1 MERVTLLPPTV
12 LSDGW
17 IDPKYL
23 PAGKDKYYIR
33 NRQVTEPEGGWRHL
47 RSEEIERLVKNNNTA
62 SSWDTVWVTEE
73 FNPSMIKDNKFY
85 GTVRIGRVC
94 SGALQYHDLR
104 LPVGITNS
112 SIHSCDIGDD
122 CAIHDVHYLSHYI
135 IGAHSMLFN
144 IQEMATTDHAKFGN
158 GIVKDGEPET
168 VRVRIEIMNETGAR
182 SVMPFDGM
190 IPADAYLWAKHVDDK
205 LLQERLA
212 DITQRTVDHHRG
224 YYGEI
229 GERCVIKNS
238 SIIKDVKI
246 GTDCYIKGASKLK
259 NITINSSNEEPSQI
273 GENVILVNGIV
284 GYGCRIFYSC
294 TAVKFILGNN
304 SNLKYGARLINS
316 IMGDNS
322 TISCCEVLNNLIFPC
337 HEQHHNN
344 SFLIASVIM
353 GQSNMAAGATIGS
366 NHNSRT
372 NDGELV
378 AGRGFWPGLC
388 SSVKHSSRFASFTLL
403 AKGDYPAEMNIPLP
417 FALVNNNVA
426 EDRLEVMPAYWWMY
440 NMYAL
445 ARNTWKYRTRDK
457 RITRVQNIEFDT
469 FAPDTMQEV
478 LKARQLLE
486 LWVGKAYHL
495 MKQTKENCPNSPSV
509 YRGSTA
515 KPGGSSKQSAEFGG
529 RAKCSINETE
539 RRGYDKED
547 LDYALLGRQLLQGDR
562 KAVDS
567 LTIIG
572 EGMENSRRPVHILKA
587 YDAYHAYSDMLIHYA
602 MSCVLNESLDGV
614 MLSNAKHL
622 AECTGKSVLQNPC
635 ARSFAY
641 AQDDRDVASQ
651 PSSEARWVNLG
662 GQLVK
667 ASDLDT
673 LRQDICNGTLDSWE
687 AIHHRYDELWAR
699 YPEDKLHHAL
709 HALCTVLDTDT
720 MTDELWLQALAHEE
734 RIQRRISEQVYL
746 SRKKDHDN
754 PFRTATCDNPEEAL
768 AVFGTVED
776 NSFVRQVREET
787 LANIRKIERIR
798 DRL

>member
-1 MERVTLLPPTV
+1 MERVTLLPPEA

-17 IDPKYL
+17 IDAQYL
-23 PAGKDKYYIR
+23 PEGKDKYYIR
-33 NRQVTEPEGGWRHL
+33 NRQVKQPEGGWRHL
-47 RSEEIERLVKNNNTA
+47 HSDEIERLVKNNNTA
-62 SSWDTVWVTEE
+62 SSWDTLWVTDE
-73 FNPSMIKDNKFY
+73 FNPSVVKDNKFY
-85 GTVRIGRVC
+85 GTVRIGRI
-94 SGALQYHDLR
+94 SNGALQYHDLR

-112 SIHSCDIGDD
+112 NIHSCDIGDN

-135 IGAHSMLFN
+135 IGSHSMLFN
-144 IQEMATTDHAKFGN
+144 IQEMSTTDHAKFGN
-158 GIVKDGEPET
+158 GIVKDGEPES

-182 SVMPFDGM
+182 SVLPFDGM
-190 IPADAYLWAKHVDDK
+190 IPADAYLWGRYVDDAT
-205 LLQERLA
+205 LQQRLH
-212 DITQRTVDHHRG
+212 DITQRTIDHHRG

-259 NITINSSNEEPSQI
+259 NITINSSEKEPSQI

-322 TISCCEVLNNLIFPC
+322 TISCCEVLNNLIFPG

-372 NDGELV
+372 NDGELA

-388 SSVKHSSRFASFTLL
+388 SSVKHSSRFASFVLL
-403 AKGDYPAEMNIPLP
+403 AKGDYPAEMNISLP
-417 FALVNNNVA
+417 FSLVNNNNHTNH
-426 EDRLEVMPAYWWMY
+426 LEVMPAYWWMY

-457 RITRVQNIEFDT
+457 RITKVQNIEFDT

-478 LKARQLLE
+478 IHARELLE
-486 LWVGKAYHL
+486 LWVGRAYTDISNEDNKAL
-495 MKQTKENCPNSPSV
+495 RE
-509 YRGSTA
+509 
-515 KPGGSSKQSAEFGG
+515 
-529 RAKCSINETE
+529 
-539 RRGYDKED
+539 
-547 LDYALLGRQLLQGDR
+547 LGRRLLHGER
-562 KAVDS
+562 KVVDE
-567 LTIIG
+567 LTILG
-572 EGMENSRRPVHILKA
+572 EGVENSQREVHILKA
-587 YDAYHAYSDMLIHYA
+587 YDAYHAYGDMLIHYA
-602 MSCVLNESLDGV
+602 MNCIISDDSVTIDELRT
-614 MLSNAKHL
+614 ML
-622 AECTGKSVLQNPC
+622 T
-635 ARSFAY
+635 
-641 AQDDRDVASQ
+641 
-651 PSSEARWVNLG
+651 EARATQCAKQWINLG
-662 GQLVK
+662 GQLVTEE
-667 ASDLDT
+667 DIDI
-673 LRQDICNGTLDSWE
+673 LRQDICDGILNSWN
-687 AIHHRYDELWAR
+687 AIHDRYDELWAH
-699 YPEDKLHHAL
+699 YSTDKLRHAL
-709 HALCTVLDTDT
+709 YALCIVLDTDV

-754 PFRTATCDNPEEAL
+754 PFRAATCRNEQEAL
-768 AVFGTVED
+768 IIFGEPED
-776 NSFVRQVREET
+776 NKFVCQVREEMLT
-787 LANIRKIERIR
+787 NIRRIERLR
-798 DRL
+798 NQL

>member
-1 MERVTLLPPTV
+1 MERVTLLPPTA

-23 PAGKDKYYIR
+23 PKGKDKYYIR
-33 NRQVTEPEGGWRHL
+33 NRQVATPEGGWRHL
-47 RSEEIERLVKNNNTA
+47 RSDEIERLVMNNNTA
-62 SSWDTVWVTEE
+62 SSWDTVWVTDTFE
-73 FNPSMIKDNKFY
+73 PSVIKDNKFY
-85 GTVRIGRVC
+85 GTVRIGRVSC
-94 SGALQYHDLR
+94 GALQYHDLR
-104 LPVGITNS
+104 LPVGITGS

-135 IGAHSMLFN
+135 IGAHTMLFN
-144 IQEMATTDHAKFGN
+144 IQEMSCTDHAKFGN
-158 GIVKDGEPET
+158 GIIKEGEPEE

-190 IPADAYLWAKHVDDK
+190 IPADAYLWARYVDDTT
-205 LLQERLA
+205 LQERLG

-259 NITINSSNEEPSQI
+259 NITINSSSEEPSQI

-388 SSVKHSSRFASFTLL
+388 SSVKHSSRFASYTLL
-403 AKGDYPAEMNIPLP
+403 AKGDYPAEMNITLP
-417 FALVNNNVA
+417 FALVSNNTSA
-426 EDRLEVMPAYWWMY
+426 DCLEVMPAYWWMY

-445 ARNTWKYRTRDK
+445 ARNSWKYRTRDK
-457 RITRVQNIEFDT
+457 RRTKVQNIEFDT

-478 LKARQLLE
+478 IHARELLE
-486 LWVGKAYHL
+486 LWVGMAYL
-495 MKQTKENCPNSPSV
+495 ASPQPSPEGEGVLDIADFVSSPSGV
-509 YRGSTA
+509 VVGAS
-515 KPGGSSKQSAEFGG
+515 
-529 RAKCSINETE
+529 
-539 RRGYDKED
+539 
-547 LDYALLGRQLLQGDR
+547 LGRRLLQSDR
-562 KAVDS
+562 KVVDD
-567 LTIIG
+567 LIILG
-572 EGMENSRRPVHILKA
+572 ENMENSRREVHILKA
-587 YDAYHAYSDMLIHYA
+587 YDAYHAYGDMLIHYA
-602 MSCVLNESLDGV
+602 MSNVLNYFEGRAPQWKELNEL
-614 MLSNAKHL
+614 MHL
-622 AECTGKSVLQNPC
+622 EHTPHG
-635 ARSFAY
+635 
-641 AQDDRDVASQ
+641 
-651 PSSEARWVNLG
+651 WINLG
-662 GQLVK
+662 GQLIK
-667 ASDLDT
+667 ETDLDI
-673 LRQDICNGTLDSWE
+673 LRQDIRNGVLDSWDD
-687 AIHHRYDELWAR
+687 IHHRYDELWR
-699 YPEDKLHHAL
+699 QYTTDKLCHAL
-709 HALCTVLDTDT
+709 YALSTVMGTDT
-720 MTDELWLQALAHEE
+720 MSDELWLQALALEE

-754 PFRTATCDNPEEAL
+754 PFRTATCRNAEEAQ
-768 AVFGTVED
+768 AVFGTPDD
-776 NSFVRQVREET
+776 NSFIIQAHDEMLT
-787 LANIRKIERIR
+787 NIRRIERLR
-798 DRL
+798 V

>member
-1 MERVTLLPPTV
+1 MERVTLLPPTA

-17 IDPKYL
+17 IDARYL
-23 PAGKDKYYIR
+23 PEGKDKYYIR
-33 NRQVTEPEGGWRHL
+33 NLQATPPEGGWRHL
-47 RSEEIERLVKNNNTA
+47 RSNEIERLVMNNNTA
-62 SSWDTVWVTEE
+62 SSWDTVWVTDE
-73 FNPSMIKDNKFY
+73 FDPSMVKDNKFY
-85 GTVRIGRVC
+85 GTVRIGHISC
-94 SGALQYHDLR
+94 GALQYHDLR

-112 SIHSCDIGDD
+112 SIHSCDIGDN

-135 IGAHSMLFN
+135 IGDHSMLFN
-144 IQEMATTDHAKFGN
+144 IQEMSCTDHAKFGN
-158 GIVKDGEPET
+158 GIIKDGEPEE

-182 SVMPFDGM
+182 SVIPFDGM
-190 IPADAYLWAKHVDDK
+190 IPADAYLWAKYVDDK
-205 LLQERLA
+205 ELQQRLS
-212 DITQRTVDHHRG
+212 DITQHTVDHHRG
-224 YYGEI
+224 YYGEV

-322 TISCCEVLNNLIFPC
+322 TISCCEVLNNLIFPS

-388 SSVKHSSRFASFTLL
+388 SSVKHSSRFASFALL
-403 AKGDYPAEMNIPLP
+403 AKGDYPAEMDITLP
-417 FALVNNNVA
+417 FSLVSNNVSA
-426 EDRLEVMPAYWWMY
+426 DRLEVMPAYWWLY

-457 RITRVQNIEFDT
+457 RITKVQNIEFDT

-478 LKARQLLE
+478 IRARQLLE
-486 LWVGKAYHL
+486 LWVGKAY
-495 MKQTKENCPNSPSV
+495 
-509 YRGSTA
+509 
-515 KPGGSSKQSAEFGG
+515 
-529 RAKCSINETE
+529 INENKDE
-539 RRGYDKED
+539 NDNLQAIGRR
-547 LDYALLGRQLLQGDR
+547 LLLGDR
-562 KAVDS
+562 KVIDT
-567 LTIIG
+567 LTILG
-572 EGMENSRRPVHILKA
+572 EGMENSRREVHILKA
-587 YDAYHAYSDMLIHYA
+587 YDAYHAYGDMLIHYA
-602 MSCVLNESLDGV
+602 MSNVLDYFDG
-614 MLSNAKHL
+614 
-622 AECTGKSVLQNPC
+622 CTPQWEELTKLTKKEQTSD
-635 ARSFAY
+635 S
-641 AQDDRDVASQ
+641 
-651 PSSEARWVNLG
+651 WINLG
-662 GQLVK
+662 GQLVMGK
-667 ASDLDT
+667 DLDT
-673 LRQDICNGTLDSWE
+673 IRQDICNGTLSSWDD
-687 AIHHRYDELWAR
+687 IHQRYDELWER
-699 YPEDKLHHAL
+699 YATDKLCHAL
-709 HALCTVLDTDT
+709 QALCIVMNTEV
-720 MTDELWLQALAHEE
+720 MTPDLWLQALAHEE

-754 PFRTATCDNPEEAL
+754 PFRSVTCRNAEEAL
-768 AVFGTVED
+768 TVYGTPEE
-776 NSFVRQVREET
+776 NNFVNQVREEMF
-787 LANIRKIERIR
+787 ANIRRIERLR
-798 DRL
+798 DLL

>member
-1 MERVTLLPPTV
+1 MERVTLLPPTA

-33 NRQVTEPEGGWRHL
+33 NRQVTEPIGGWRHL

-62 SSWDTVWVTEE
+62 SSWDTLWVTEE

-85 GTVRIGRVC
+85 GTVRIGRVS

-144 IQEMATTDHAKFGN
+144 IQEMSTTDHAKFGN
-158 GIVKDGEPET
+158 GIIKDGEPEA

-190 IPADAYLWAKHVDDK
+190 IPADAYLWAKHVDDR

-224 YYGEI
+224 YYGEV

-322 TISCCEVLNNLIFPC
+322 TISCCEVLNNLIFPA

-403 AKGDYPAEMNIPLP
+403 AKGDYPAEMNITLP
-417 FALVNNNVA
+417 FALVSNNVSA
-426 EDRLEVMPAYWWMY
+426 DRLEVMPAYWWMY

-445 ARNTWKYRTRDK
+445 ARNAWKYRTRDK

-469 FAPDTMQEV
+469 FAPDTMEEV
-478 LKARQLLE
+478 MRARTLLE
-486 LWVGKAYHL
+486 IWTGKAY
-495 MKQTKENCPNSPSV
+495 ENSECSMMNSE
-509 YRGSTA
+509 
-515 KPGGSSKQSAEFGG
+515 SAAHIG
-529 RAKCSINETE
+529 R
-539 RRGYDKED
+539 R
-547 LDYALLGRQLLQGDR
+547 LLQGDR
-562 KAVDS
+562 KVVDS

-587 YDAYHAYSDMLIHYA
+587 YDAYHAYGDMLIHYA
-602 MSCVLNESLDGV
+602 MSCILKTTDNRLRTTDEGLHPDGNL
-614 MLSNAKHL
+614 LSVVRCPL
-622 AECTGKSVLQNPC
+622 SV
-635 ARSFAY
+635 
-641 AQDDRDVASQ
+641 D
-651 PSSEARWVNLG
+651 SEARWVNLG

-667 ASDLDT
+667 VSDLDT

-699 YPEDKLHHAL
+699 YPDDKQHHAL
-709 HALCTVLDTDT
+709 HCLCTVLGTDT
-720 MTDELWLQALAHEE
+720 MTGDLWLQALAHEE

-754 PFRTATCDNPEEAL
+754 PFRTATCDTPEEAL
-768 AVFGTVED
+768 AVFGKVEE
-776 NSFVRQVREET
+776 NSFVNQVREET
-787 LANIRKIERIR
+787 LASIRKIERMR

>member
-1 MERVTLLPPTV
+1 MERVTLLPPTA

-17 IDPKYL
+17 IDSKYL
-23 PAGKDKYYIR
+23 PKGKDKYYIR
-33 NRQVTEPEGGWRHL
+33 NQQVTAPEGGWRHL
-47 RSEEIERLVKNNNTA
+47 RSDEIERLVMNNNTA
-62 SSWDTVWVTEE
+62 SSWDTVWVTDE
-73 FNPSMIKDNKFY
+73 FDPGIIKDNKFY
-85 GTVRIGRVC
+85 GTIRIGCVNC
-94 SGALQYHDLR
+94 GALQYHDLR

-112 SIHSCDIGDD
+112 SIHSCDIGDN

-144 IQEMATTDHAKFGN
+144 IQEMSCTDHAKFGN
-158 GIVKDGEPET
+158 GIIKDGEPEE
-168 VRVRIEIMNETGAR
+168 VRVLIEIMNETGAR

-190 IPADAYLWAKHVDDK
+190 IPADAYLWAKYVDDK
-205 LLQERLA
+205 VLQERLA

-229 GERCVIKNS
+229 GERCIIKNS

-294 TAVKFILGNN
+294 TAIKFILGNN

-322 TISCCEVLNNLIFPC
+322 TISCCEVLNNLIFPA

-403 AKGDYPAEMNIPLP
+403 AKGDYPTEMDITLP
-417 FALVNNNVA
+417 FSLVSNNTSD
-426 EDRLEVMPAYWWMY
+426 DRLEVMPAYWWLY

-445 ARNTWKYRTRDK
+445 ARNSWKYRTRDK
-457 RITRVQNIEFDT
+457 RRTKVQNIEFDT

-478 LKARQLLE
+478 IRARQLLE
-486 LWVGKAYHL
+486 LWVGRTYVNDNENENSKHDTL
-495 MKQTKENCPNSPSV
+495 NSEQVKE
-509 YRGSTA
+509 
-515 KPGGSSKQSAEFGG
+515 
-529 RAKCSINETE
+529 
-539 RRGYDKED
+539 
-547 LDYALLGRQLLQGDR
+547 LGRRLLQGDR
-562 KAVDS
+562 KVVDA
-567 LTIIG
+567 LTILG
-572 EGMENSRRPVHILKA
+572 EGMENSRREVHILKA
-587 YDAYHAYSDMLIHYA
+587 YDAYHAYGDMLIHYA
-602 MSCVLNESLDGV
+602 MSNVLDFFEGRAPQWEELNEL
-614 MLSNAKHL
+614 MHREHTPQA
-622 AECTGKSVLQNPC
+622 
-635 ARSFAY
+635 
-641 AQDDRDVASQ
+641 
-651 PSSEARWVNLG
+651 WINLG

-667 ASDLDT
+667 ECDVDT
-673 LRQDICNGTLDSWE
+673 LRQDICNGVLDTWE
-687 AIHHRYDELWAR
+687 AIHHRYDELWRQYAT
-699 YPEDKLHHAL
+699 DKLCHAL
-709 HALCTVLDTDT
+709 HALSTVMGNNEFTS
-720 MTDELWLQALAHEE
+720 ELWLQALAHEE

-754 PFRTATCDNPEEAL
+754 AFRTATCRNAEEAL
-768 AVFGTVED
+768 AIFGTPEE
-776 NSFVRQVREET
+776 NSFIVHAHEEM
-787 LANIRKIERIR
+787 LSNLRRI
-798 DRL
+798 DRLRGL